1 MIWHLDVGLPKPK
14 SVVSL
19 LVVRVISSV
28 SDGMVRDRVSS
39 IYGLIVM
46 LVADVT
52 HVCLELCLV
61 VPSWIKW

>member
-1 MIWHLDVGLPKPK
+1 MKMI
-14 SVVSL
+14 
-19 LVVRVISSV
+19 
-28 SDGMVRDRVSS
+28 DGMVRDRVSS